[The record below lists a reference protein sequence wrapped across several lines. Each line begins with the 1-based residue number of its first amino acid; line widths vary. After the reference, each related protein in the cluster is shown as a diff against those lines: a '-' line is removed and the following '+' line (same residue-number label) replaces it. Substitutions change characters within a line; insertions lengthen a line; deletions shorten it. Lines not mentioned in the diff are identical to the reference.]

1 MTKKLK
7 DWDAELPKS
16 ILRNQQK
23 LCDRRAFLSQ
33 ITAISTTAA
42 LLPAIALAENRH
54 STAEITDTPFLTQQP
69 WKTFA
74 AVQEHLFPVTKDSP
88 GAGDIN
94 ATLYLKSML
103 YTPDMEKENREFI
116 INGIGWLN
124 AMSNEMKGKP
134 FIQLPEQDREIV
146 LRRIEKSR
154 AGQSWLATL
163 LLYTIEA
170 LLADPVYGGNPH
182 GIGWK
187 WLQHQPGFPR
197 PPEDKMYY
205 KL

>member
-1 MTKKLK
+1 MAKKLK

-33 ITAISTTAA
+33 VTAISTTAA
-42 LLPAIALAENRH
+42 LLPAIAFAKTQH
-54 STAEITDTPFLTQQP
+54 ATAETSATSILKQQP

-74 AVQEHLFPVTKDSP
+74 AVQEHLFPPTKDSP
-88 GAGDIN
+88 GAENIN

-103 YTPDMEKENREFI
+103 YTPDMEKEDREFI
-116 INGIGWLN
+116 VNGVRWLD
-124 AMSNEMKGKP
+124 AMSNKMKGKP
-134 FIQLPEQDREIV
+134 FSQLLEQDREIV
-146 LRRIEKSR
+146 LRRIEESR

-182 GIGWK
+182 AIGWK